1 MLAMRSGPWKL
12 LLNPDSSRV
21 ELYDILTDPS
31 EFNNLADQSK
41 VLVRLL
47 SADALA
53 WQATLPPG
61 PVDNDAGGNSYDW
74 PQP

>member
-1 MLAMRSGPWKL
+1 MLAVRSGPWKL

-21 ELYDILTDPS
+21 ELYDVVAAPGEVD
-31 EFNNLADQSK
+31 NLADQHR
-41 VLVRLL
+41 VLVQVL
-47 SADALA
+47 SAQATA

-61 PVDNDAGGNSYDW
+61 PIDNDAGDNSYDW